1 MKFTQKT
8 WTKVSAF
15 VFPKNTQSKDSGAS
29 FVEYGALI
37 IFVGVVGA
45 LLVGSGIADQI
56 VQGIGT
62 AVGNAL
68 NPQGAGGG
76 GGGSWLEDVNPFN

>member
-1 MKFTQKT
+1 MKFTHKI
-8 WTKVSAF
+8 WIKVSTF
-15 VFPKNTQSKDSGAS
+15 VLPKSTQPKDAGAS

-56 VQGIGT
+56 VQGIST

-76 GGGSWLEDVNPFN
+76 GGGSWFEDVNPFN